1 MEKELQLQEEKKKMR
16 ELEKQVDKDNVQRE
30 AELSRLLES
39 TQKEV
44 EKQRKMMVGEEL
56 KNFIQNK
63 Q

>member
-1 MEKELQLQEEKKKMR
+1 MKD
-16 ELEKQVDKDNVQRE
+16 LEKQIDKSNIQRE

-44 EKQRKMMVGEEL
+44 EKHKKMMVGEEL

-63 Q
+63 